1 MPDLYSAPPA
11 AVAVQSAVSRHCLTV
26 HGQPMSYLETGRRSD
41 RPVVVLVHG
50 LGSNAGTWLDLMAL
64 LGPHVHVIA
73 PDLLG
78 HGESGA
84 PRRGDYSVSGHA
96 SRLRDLLRALGLPRA
111 AVVGHSFGGGVAMSF
126 VYQFPERAESLVL
139 ISSGGL
145 GPELSLALR
154 AACLPGVALTA
165 QSLTTLAPGWIV
177 HLARYG
183 ATRMGWAPPLELIR
197 LSRILRSL
205 TDPDARRVFLHTLRG
220 AVSWSGQRLD
230 ATDLLYL
237 LAELPTLLI
246 AGRRDRC
253 IPHRHTLLAHQALP
267 GSRLAVLDA
276 GHFPHAEHPEQVTEL
291 ILDLLASS
299 AVAAPLVAAGA
310 VDPTP
315 AAQGEDRAAS

>member
-1 MPDLYSAPPA
+1 MPDRCPAPPA
-11 AVAVQSAVSRHCLTV
+11 VIAVQPGVSRHHLTV
-26 HGQPMSYLETGRRSD
+26 HGQPMSYLEAGRQSD
-41 RPVVVLVHG
+41 GPVVVLVHG
-50 LGSNAGTWLDLMAL
+50 LGSNAATWLDLMAL
-64 LGPHVHVIA
+64 LGPHVHVVA

-78 HGESGA
+78 HGQSGA
-84 PRRGDYSVSGHA
+84 PRRGDYSVGGHA
-96 SRLRDLLRALGLPRA
+96 SRLRDLLRAMGLARA
-111 AVVGHSFGGGVAMSF
+111 SVVGHSFGGGVAMSF
-126 VYQFPERAESLVL
+126 AYQFPERADSLVL

-183 ATRMGWAPPLELIR
+183 AMRMGWAPPIELVR
-197 LSRILRSL
+197 LGRILRSL

-253 IPHRHTLLAHQALP
+253 IPHRHTLQAHQALP
-267 GSRLAVLDA
+267 GSRLAVLEA
-276 GHFPHAEHPEQVTEL
+276 GHFPHSEHPEQVAEL
-291 ILDLLASS
+291 ILDLLAAST
-299 AVAAPLVAAGA
+299 AAAAATVVVQAAAPAPHGA
-310 VDPTP
+310 N
-315 AAQGEDRAAS
+315 RAAS